1 MTNEFANH
9 AVVVYV
15 LTLLVTFHRVTTKFD
30 LEPRLTRWA
39 TRRAAPR
46 SANCCTKTRETLTTR
61 LRSVVRGKR
70 FVTTHG
76 PLNHEPVS
84 CLRIAKI
91 GAHGQNLES
100 RMPVRRVHA
109 SHRAVVMRPSQILRE
124 YR

>member
-1 MTNEFANH
+1 MTNEFGNH
-9 AVVVYV
+9 APMVYV

-30 LEPRLTRWA
+30 LDPRLTRWA

-61 LRSVVRGKR
+61 LRSVVRGRR
-70 FVTTHG
+70 FVTTHR
-76 PLNHEPVS
+76 PLSHEPVS
-84 CLRIAKI
+84 YLRIAKR
-91 GAHGQNLES
+91 GANLES